1 MSEAGSARHGFGQR
15 QRRREDPA
23 LLTGQGGYIADLVRP
38 EMAVMRVIRA
48 TVAHARIQRLDA
60 NAVTSDRHC
69 LGFLSAADLP
79 PGLGLLPAIDL
90 IEGSAPIHQNVLAR
104 DTVRYVGEPVAVV
117 LAKDAYLA
125 EDLAERVQ
133 VEYEPLPP
141 VMGVQAGIR
150 EDAPLLYPHWGSN
163 VVHQTRQQVGDP
175 DAAFAAAARLV
186 EETFTFHR
194 VIGSSMEMRG
204 VIATIEPGT
213 GRYVVHSST
222 QIPQLLRRELARI
235 TGISLDR
242 LRVIAPRIGGGFGS
256 KEAVYPEEIL
266 VLLAL
271 QKFGQ
276 PVAWI
281 EDRAESFCAT
291 VHGREET
298 LHVRAAVDAD
308 GRVTAVEAD
317 CLGDIG
323 ATYSL
328 LSNTPSSAVAA
339 LRGPYSIPNF
349 RCRARS
355 VVTNKTPLNVYRGAG
370 YPQTTLAMERIM
382 DLAAVATGLDRAEI
396 RRRNL
401 LQPDAFPVHRGVG
414 YPGCDPIIYDSG
426 NYPAVLASTLEAIG
440 YENFGARRAA
450 SCAEAPSL
458 GLGLSF
464 VVEMSGG
471 GGGEPT
477 RVRLLPTGRLQI
489 LSGITPIGQ
498 GSETTIAQILASHLG
513 LPPENI
519 EFLAGDTD
527 DSPDAPGTFASRG
540 ATMGGNAACLA
551 GDALML
557 RARALAAELRGVCVD
572 NIVWLNGTL
581 RDTAS
586 PDIPWTLPML
596 IQHAQMRGLA
606 WAERLDVTARFL
618 DQGIAFASGCH
629 AAVVEVDR
637 GTGVVRVLDY
647 AVTHDCGRVAN
658 PLLVDG
664 QIMGGVIQGLG
675 SCLYEAIQYTEA
687 GQPLTL
693 SYMDYLVPTA
703 ATAPRFTLRH
713 LETPSPLNPLGM
725 KGAGEA
731 GCSGAAAAIVNAI
744 ADALGPQAAPAGSGP
759 FTPAVIHAMVRKAS
773 FNDLPSEG
781 LPAC

>member
-1 MSEAGSARHGFGQR
+1 
-15 QRRREDPA
+15 
-23 LLTGQGGYIADLVRP
+23 
-38 EMAVMRVIRA
+38 
-48 TVAHARIQRLDA
+48 
-60 NAVTSDRHC
+60 
-69 LGFLSAADLP
+69 
-79 PGLGLLPAIDL
+79 
-90 IEGSAPIHQNVLAR
+90 
-104 DTVRYVGEPVAVV
+104 
-117 LAKDAYLA
+117 
-125 EDLAERVQ
+125 
-133 VEYEPLPP
+133 
-141 VMGVQAGIR
+141 
-150 EDAPLLYPHWGSN
+150 
-163 VVHQTRQQVGDP
+163 VHQTRQQVGDP
-175 DAAFAAAARLV
+175 DAAFAAAATLV

-204 VIATIEPGT
+204 AIATLEAGT

-222 QIPQLLRRELARI
+222 QIPQLLRRELARM
-235 TGISLDR
+235 TGIGLDR

-256 KEAVYPEEIL
+256 KEAIYPEELL

-271 QKFGQ
+271 QKFGR

-281 EDRAESFCAT
+281 EDRAESFAAT

-298 LHVRAAVDAD
+298 IRVRAALDAD

-323 ATYSL
+323 AAYSL
-328 LSNTPSSAVAA
+328 LSNTPSAAVAT
-339 LRGPYSIPNF
+339 LRGPYCIPNF
-349 RCRARS
+349 RSRARS
-355 VVTNKTPLNVYRGAG
+355 VATNKTPLNVYRGAG
-370 YPQTTLAMERIM
+370 YPQITLAMERIM
-382 DLAAVATGLDRAEI
+382 DLAAAATGLDRAEI

-440 YENFGARRAA
+440 YDTFEARRAT
-450 SCAEAPSL
+450 SPVEGPSL

-471 GGGEPT
+471 GAEPT
-477 RVRLLPTGRLQI
+477 RLRLLPTGRLQ
-489 LSGITPIGQ
+489 LLCGITPIGQ
-498 GSETTIAQILASHLG
+498 GSETTIIQILAAHLG
-513 LPPENI
+513 LPAADI
-519 EFLAGDTD
+519 EFLTGDTD

-557 RARALAAELRGVCVD
+557 RARELTAELRGTAVAD
-572 NIVWLNGTL
+572 IAWLNGTL
-581 RDTAS
+581 LDSAS
-586 PDIPWTLPML
+586 PETPWTLLTL
-596 IQHAQMRGLA
+596 IGHAQSRGLP
-606 WAERLDVTARFL
+606 WAEHLDVTARFS
-618 DQGIAFASGCH
+618 DKGTAFASGCH

-637 GTGVVRVLDY
+637 GTGVVRVVDY

-675 SCLYEAIQYTEA
+675 SCLYEAIRYTDS
-687 GQPLTL
+687 GLPLTQG
-693 SYMDYLVPTA
+693 YTDYVVPTA
-703 ATAPRFTLRH
+703 ATAPRFILRH
-713 LETPSPLNPLGM
+713 VETPSPLNPLGM

-731 GCSGAAAAIVNAI
+731 GCTGAAAAIVNAI
-744 ADALGPQAAPAGSGP
+744 AHALGPQAAPAGSGP
-759 FTPAVIHAMVRKAS
+759 FTPPVIHDMLRDTPS
-773 FNDLPSEG
+773 NHTSSEG

>member
-1 MSEAGSARHGFGQR
+1 M
-15 QRRREDPA
+15 
-23 LLTGQGGYIADLVRP
+23 L
-38 EMAVMRVIRA
+38 
-48 TVAHARIQRLDA
+48 
-60 NAVTSDRHC
+60 
-69 LGFLSAADLP
+69 
-79 PGLGLLPAIDL
+79 
-90 IEGSAPIHQNVLAR
+90 
-104 DTVRYVGEPVAVV
+104 
-117 LAKDAYLA
+117 
-125 EDLAERVQ
+125 
-133 VEYEPLPP
+133 VEYEPLPT
-141 VMGVQAGIR
+141 VMSVEAGMR

-163 VVHQTRQQVGDP
+163 VVHETRQHVGDP
-175 DAAFAAAARLV
+175 DAAFAGAATLV

-204 VIATIEPGT
+204 AIAAIEHGT

-222 QIPQLLRRELARI
+222 QIPQLLRHELARI
-235 TGISLDR
+235 TGISLEK
-242 LRVIAPRIGGGFGS
+242 LRVIAPRIGGAFGS
-256 KEAVYPEEIL
+256 KEAIYPEEIL

-271 QKFGQ
+271 QKFGH

-298 LHVRAAVDAD
+298 IHVRAALDAD

-328 LSNTPSSAVAA
+328 LSNTPSSAVAT
-339 LRGPYSIPNF
+339 LRGPYCIPNF
-349 RCRARS
+349 RSRARS

-382 DLAAVATGLDRAEI
+382 DLAAAATGLDRAEI

-401 LQPDAFPVHRGVG
+401 LPPDAFPVHRGVG

-440 YENFGARRAA
+440 YDTFDARRATSTGGA
-450 SCAEAPSL
+450 HAL

-471 GGGEPT
+471 GGAEPT
-477 RVRLLPTGRLQI
+477 RVRLLPTGRIQI

-513 LPPENI
+513 MPPEDVD
-519 EFLAGDTD
+519 FLAGDTD

-557 RARALAAELRGVCVD
+557 RARELTAELRGVAVED
-572 NIVWLNGTL
+572 IAWLNGML
-581 RDTAS
+581 LVAGS
-586 PDIPWTLPML
+586 SDIPWTLPTL
-596 IQHAQMRGLA
+596 IAHAQMRGLP

-618 DQGIAFASGCH
+618 DKGIAFASGCH

-637 GTGVVRVLDY
+637 GTGVVRVVDY

-658 PLLVDG
+658 PMLVDG

-675 SCLYEAIQYTEA
+675 SCLYEAIKYTDC
-687 GQPLTL
+687 GLPLTKG
-693 SYMDYLVPTA
+693 YMDYVVPTA
-703 ATAPRFTLRH
+703 ANAPRFILRH
-713 LETPSPLNPLGM
+713 VETPSPLNPLGM

-731 GCSGAAAAIVNAI
+731 GCTGAAAAIVNAI
-744 ADALGPQAAPAGSGP
+744 AHALGPQAALAGSGP
-759 FTPAVIHAMVRKAS
+759 FTPPVIW
-773 FNDLPSEG
+773 DLLRNTLADDIPSED
-781 LPAC
+781 LSAC